1 MLREYFVNSIIIMI
15 HRISK
20 VLMPFLLWMVLLP
33 NSSLHAKEVVDYP
46 IDSLKLKIT
55 VGEKILYAAIY
66 ESEATRNFM
75 QLLPLELDM
84 QDLNRREKYSP
95 LAVGLSN
102 NGTIK
107 NTYEVGDISFWL
119 GGGLAVFYHQDHAIV
134 KAGLIR
140 IGKLKEGIAAFKSAE
155 NLKVRFE
162 LVKEEA
168 PNHPQTENRP
178 PVCTE

>member
-1 MLREYFVNSIIIMI
+1 
-15 HRISK
+15 
-20 VLMPFLLWMVLLP
+20 MVLLS
-33 NSSLHAKEVVDYP
+33 NSSLQAKEVFDYP

-66 ESEATRNFM
+66 ESGATRNFI

-95 LAVGLSN
+95 LAVRLSN

-107 NTYEVGDISFWL
+107 NTYEVGDISYWL
-119 GGGLAVFYHQDHAIV
+119 GGGLAVFYHQDHAVV
-134 KAGLIR
+134 KAGLIV
-140 IGKLKEGIAAFKSAE
+140 IAQLKEGIEIFEAAE

-168 PNHPQTENRP
+168 PNHPLTENRP
-178 PVCTE
+178 SVCTE